1 MFLDSEQKISEI
13 IHRTNFSIFDISPE
27 KGRQLLEKTE
37 KSSALFLEPDEKT
50 GKISIEM
57 IRDFLQS
64 ADSKETSDRFFVIL
78 FPETMTPAAE
88 NAFLKNLEEPKPFHH
103 FVFFSTEPSALLPTI
118 LSRAQLY
125 YFKKIA
131 PLSAP
136 VEASE
141 KIKTLSKRLIVADK
155 KQLIELASEVSKKK
169 DNARAYAL
177 DIVGASIEILYK
189 SYFATGQEKFLQKL
203 PNLLRLYDSLS
214 RNGHIKLHFVADM
227 L

>member
-1 MFLDSEQKISEI
+1 M
-13 IHRTNFSIFDISPE
+13 
-27 KGRQLLEKTE
+27 
-37 KSSALFLEPDEKT
+37 
-50 GKISIEM
+50 
-57 IRDFLQS
+57 
-64 ADSKETSDRFFVIL
+64 
-78 FPETMTPAAE
+78 
-88 NAFLKNLEEPKPFHH
+88 
-103 FVFFSTEPSALLPTI
+103 FFSTEPSALLPTI